1 MRGQPYHRPMEFGVL
16 GPLLVRGSQGVI
28 DVVGGKE
35 RLLLAHL
42 VSATGRM
49 VTVDELSESL
59 WGDRPP
65 RAPGKAMQ
73 TYVLR
78 LRNAL
83 EPERRGVPTVVL
95 TEGSGYRLA
104 VGTHEVD
111 AARFG
116 RLADAG
122 RAALDDGRP
131 SDAAVALREA
141 DQLWRG
147 PAYAGFEETPFGR
160 SEGQRLSD
168 LRVSATENL
177 WAAEVDLG
185 HAASAIPELE
195 RLVGE
200 HPWRE
205 RAWATLVLAYFRA
218 GRQGDALGAL
228 DRARSRLADDLGVD
242 PGPELRDLQAR
253 VLAHDEEL
261 LRLPRTT
268 AASSGSAPTGVAAL
282 DAGEVARVR
291 AEATA
296 VVRHETDAVAVAG
309 DRARDGRA
317 ALAEGI
323 LVLQSGAQ
331 PGTLPADVCPWRGLA
346 AYDVEDHPWYAGR
359 ERLVA
364 ELLARVSTDRL
375 VVVVGASGSGKSSLV
390 RAGLVGTL
398 ASGGLPGS
406 SAWSTIVM
414 RPGASPMRELAE
426 RALGAAHASATLGDL
441 LLRMASEGAD
451 GDGAETGGDQRVVLV
466 VDQLEEVWTAGA
478 DEHERRS
485 FLDALAGIV
494 HETDTRVVLAVR
506 GDYFPLIAEHPA
518 LADLARDATVLV
530 GAPTRAEVRRMVEV
544 PATAAGLDLEP
555 GLAETVSDDAG
566 DAAGLLPLLST
577 ALLQLWERRDVRRL
591 TYGSYVGM
599 GGLVGAVAHVAEE
612 AYAALDETDR
622 PVARTVLLRLAG
634 RASGGDVVRR
644 RVPLAELDGLP
655 GNAAE
660 VVTALAGARLL
671 TLDGDSVEVA
681 HESLFREWPRLAGWI
696 ADDESSLAV
705 QLRLASAAQQWDEQG
720 RDGDLLW
727 RGAGLQ
733 SALEVA
739 AARPEELTELER
751 DFLAESERS
760 LEAERREAE
769 DRARHRERQ
778 NRVLR
783 AMLASATVLLLVA
796 VVAGLAAVVS
806 RRDAAEARDLEAA
819 AAVAADAR
827 RLAAA
832 SLSETGLDLA
842 LLQAVEAVRT
852 EPGPQTH
859 GALLTL
865 LARTPDLMH
874 LRRGE
879 TPFLRG
885 AASPDG
891 RLVVVAEYDPR
902 VVALDAVT
910 GEEVWKRGVPGDG
923 HVWSVDGGAKGFL
936 VSSNDDRGGSVVQL
950 WDQATGAD
958 LWTVEAEDLAA
969 AVGADGDSRPG
980 EAVWDAAGRA
990 VLLTSSHLVVLSP
1003 EGRPLRAVALP
1014 DSPLPG
1020 WLRAWPDGRVSYEA
1034 DVDVGKVLHPD
1045 RPGSV
1050 VTHGFTIYSV
1060 SPDGSRV
1067 VTADRSEVGMA
1078 RVVLRDA
1085 ATLRPVGEEMTVES
1099 FDGPVAWSA
1108 DSQSFVLGAG
1118 QALQQRDR
1126 DGRLVRELTGAH
1138 SGQVMAVLL
1147 AGPARDVVWA
1157 PGRDGLLSAWDL
1169 SGKRGL
1175 IGNSPL
1181 QRGPHNGQADASGAT
1196 GAGTLFASTRENT
1209 ASLLDARTGRARPL
1223 ALPPGCECQLA
1234 ATAMSPRGDLAVGA
1248 VTGFSAVAN
1257 DDLASGALVVWSAT
1271 DGSLLHDVTL
1281 PWDAISAAVTP
1292 DGKRAVVNGVGGIAV
1307 VDLSS
1312 GAVTGTPLDLPDLQ
1326 PAGTGRTVT
1335 VAADGAVAAALRQ
1348 GEVVLVDTTTGKVLG
1363 RQALGSAS
1371 ATAGDGTA
1379 ITWAGGDL
1387 VVAGLDGRLS
1397 FLDGSTLKP
1406 VAPPREAAAGF
1417 VVDLV
1422 TVGDTLVSL
1431 GSDGDLRL
1439 WDVATWEPI
1448 GLSLTKENAWGFLS
1462 AGDGVVKA
1470 WLEGPTEGSAGRLR
1484 TLPLAPSV
1492 WRDRACSLVS
1502 RELTKDE
1509 WSVIHPGKEWR
1520 STCS

>member
-1 MRGQPYHRPMEFGVL
+1 MEFGVL
-16 GPLLVRGSQGVI
+16 GPLLVRGSQGVV

-42 VSATGRM
+42 VSAAGRM
-49 VTVDELSESL
+49 VSVDELSDSL
-59 WGDRPP
+59 WGERPP

-95 TEGSGYRLA
+95 TEGTGYRLA
-104 VGTHEVD
+104 VGAHEVD
-111 AARFG
+111 AARFA

-195 RLVGE
+195 RLVSE
-200 HPWRE
+200 NAWRE

-261 LRLPRTT
+261 LRLPVNPTVT
-268 AASSGSAPTGVAAL
+268 ATSPPV
-282 DAGEVARVR
+282 DAREVARVR

-296 VVRHETDAVAVAG
+296 VVRQETDAVASAG
-309 DRARDGRA
+309 DRARGGRA

-331 PGTLPADVCPWRGLA
+331 PGSLPSEVCPWRGLA

-398 ASGGLPGS
+398 ACGGLPGS
-406 SAWSTIVM
+406 GAWSTIVM

-426 RALGAAHASATLGDL
+426 RALGAAHVTSTLGDL
-441 LLRMASEGAD
+441 LLRMASEGTD
-451 GDGAETGGDQRVVLV
+451 GTEGEGDQRVVLV
-466 VDQLEEVWTAGA
+466 VDQLEEVWTACT

-518 LADLARDATVLV
+518 LAELTRDATVLV

-544 PATAAGLDLEP
+544 PAAAAGLELEP

-566 DAAGLLPLLST
+566 EAAGLLPLLST
-577 ALLQLWERRDVRRL
+577 ALLQLWERRDGRRL

-612 AYAALDETDR
+612 AYAALDEADR
-622 PVARTVLLRLAG
+622 PVARTVLLRLVG

-644 RVPLAELDGLP
+644 RVPLTELDGLR

-705 QLRLASAAQQWDEQG
+705 QLRLATAAQQWDEQG

-733 SALEVA
+733 SALEVE
-739 AARPEELTELER
+739 AARPEELTDLER
-751 DFLAESERS
+751 GFLAESEAA

-769 DRARHRERQ
+769 DRATHRERQ

-783 AMLASATVLLLVA
+783 ALLASATVLLLVA
-796 VVAGLAAVVS
+796 VIAGVAAVLS
-806 RRDAAEARDLEAA
+806 RRDAAEARDQEAA

-865 LARTPDLMH
+865 LSRTPDLMH

-885 AASPDG
+885 AVSADG
-891 RLVVVAEYDPR
+891 RLVVAAEYDPR

-923 HVWSVDGGAKGFL
+923 HVWSIDGGEKGFL
-936 VSSNDDRGGSVVQL
+936 VSSEDDRGGARLQL
-950 WDQATGAD
+950 WDERTGAD
-958 LWTVEAEDLAA
+958 VWTVEPPDLTGV
-969 AVGADGDSRPG
+969 VGADGDARPG
-980 EAVWDAAGRA
+980 DAVWDAAGRV
-990 VLLTSSHLVVLSP
+990 VLLTSTHVVVLTAAGTP
-1003 EGRPLRAVALP
+1003 VRATPLK
-1014 DSPLPG
+1014 DSPSGYLE
-1020 WLRAWPDGRVSYEA
+1020 AWPDGRVSYEA
-1034 DVDVGKVLHPD
+1034 GPDVGAVLHPD
-1045 RPGSV
+1045 RPGRV
-1050 VTHGFTIYSV
+1050 TTHGFTIHSV

-1085 ATLRPVGEEMTVES
+1085 VTMRPVGEEMTVES

-1118 QALQQRDR
+1118 QVLQQRDR
-1126 DGRLVRELTGAH
+1126 NGRLLRELSGAH

-1157 PGRDGLLSAWDL
+1157 PGRDGLVSAWDL

-1175 IGNSPL
+1175 IGSVPL
-1181 QRGPHNGQADASGAT
+1181 ERGPHNGQADASGAT
-1196 GAGTLFASTRENT
+1196 GAGTLFASTTENT
-1209 ASLLDARTGRARPL
+1209 ASLLDAGTGRARPL
-1223 ALPPGCECQLA
+1223 ALPPGCECQVA
-1234 ATAMSPRGDLAVGA
+1234 STAMSPRGDLVVGS
-1248 VTGFSAVAN
+1248 VTGFSAVVNA
-1257 DDLASGALVVWSAT
+1257 DLKSGALVVWSAT

-1292 DGKRAVVNGVGGIAV
+1292 DGKRAVVNGWGGIAV
-1307 VDLSS
+1307 VDLL
-1312 GAVTGTPLDLPDLQ
+1312 TGTIVGPALDLPELQ
-1326 PAGTGRTVT
+1326 PSGTGRTVS
-1335 VAADGAVAAALRQ
+1335 VAADGNVAGVLRQ
-1348 GEVVLVDTTTGKVLG
+1348 GEVVLVDTTTGKLLG
-1363 RQALGSAS
+1363 RQELGSAS

-1379 ITWAGGDL
+1379 IAWAGDNL

-1397 FLDGSTLKP
+1397 FLDGVTLQAL
-1406 VAPPREAAAGF
+1406 APPREAAAGF

-1439 WDVATWEPI
+1439 WDVATWEPV
-1448 GLSLTKENAWGFLS
+1448 GLGLTKENAWGFLS

-1470 WLEGPTEGSAGRLR
+1470 WFEGPTEGSPGRLR
-1484 TLPLAPSV
+1484 TLPLSPSV
-1492 WRDRACSLVS
+1492 WRERACSLVS
-1502 RELTKDE
+1502 RELSKDE

-1520 STCS
+1520 PTCS